1 MKAVFPFVMM
11 ALAISA
17 CDLERGESDWPEQMA
32 MDVSLPDVGSDVELG
47 EGPGAGTMSGT
58 WLMLHEGS
66 TCVLSDEQLTHAWY
80 LIDIDQNGRTL
91 TETRRLC
98 RLDLSPVLGLKVVI
112 PDATREAVE
121 FKEVEPGLISDLR
134 VGGSYTSSAEL
145 ALWGVDL
152 ESPISDPLPESVDD
166 PRVIDSDD
174 DGNPAVTFAIDG
186 SSCLRFAGQRQV
198 IRYFGELET
207 PNAISG
213 SSINITDV
221 KAYGSTEILCGIAPP
236 LVSNDKHSRFR
247 MVRVDGLGGATDAD
261 TNNDGEVSC
270 DEASPYFA
278 AVMDRRAANRE
289 LCKR

>member
-1 MKAVFPFVMM
+1 MKRTLPLMILCICVT
-11 ALAISA
+11 A
-17 CDLERGESDWPEQMA
+17 CDLERGDTDWPEQMPVD
-32 MDVSLPDVGSDVELG
+32 MSIPDTGEDAGLG

-66 TCVLSDEQLTHAWY
+66 TCVLGDEQLTHAWY
-80 LIDIDQNGRTL
+80 LISMEQTGRTVH
-91 TETRRLC
+91 ETRRLC

-112 PDATREAVE
+112 PDATREAVT
-121 FKEVEPGLISDLR
+121 FVEVEPGLISDLR

-152 ESPISDPLPESVDD
+152 ETPISDALPDSVDD
-166 PRVIDSDD
+166 PRVIDSDG

-207 PNAISG
+207 PNAIGG

-247 MVRVDGLGGATDAD
+247 MVRIDGLGGSTNAD
-261 TNNDGEVSC
+261 QNDDDEVSC
-270 DEASPYFA
+270 EEASPYFSG
-278 AVMDRRAANRE
+278 VMERRAANRE
-289 LCKR
+289 FCKR